1 MLSKR
6 MMRLFIALPFVIFIG
21 FISCNKDE
29 DQESEVSI
37 YLHDAPAP
45 DLEKMKIHLKG
56 VSVYS
61 QSSGTWQTLTVSNGI
76 FDLLT
81 LDSSHPAFI
90 GKLKVKGAD
99 ISQVQLI
106 LDSANNVTVNG
117 VTHPLVL
124 DESDLDKLKI
134 KIDQNL
140 NSGSNYKLT
149 IDFKANESVD
159 SSGGIYKLK
168 ASLKI
173 TVKAI

>member
-1 MLSKR
+1 MFTTT
-6 MMRLFIALPFVIFIG
+6 MMRLFIVIPALIIVALL
-21 FISCNKDE
+21 SCNKNDE
-29 DQESEVSI
+29 EETEVSI

-56 VSVYS
+56 VAVYS
-61 QSSGTWQTLTVSNGI
+61 QSSGSWSTLSVNNGV
-76 FDLLT
+76 FDLLL
-81 LDSSHPAFI
+81 LDSTNAAFL

-106 LDSANNVTVNG
+106 LDSDNNVTVNG
-117 VTHPLVL
+117 VDHPLVL

-134 KIDQNL
+134 KIDQKL
-140 NSGSNYKLT
+140 NSGTDYKLS

-159 SSGGIYKLK
+159 LSGGVYKLK

-173 TVKAI
+173 AVKTI

>member
-1 MLSKR
+1 MTFTK
-6 MMRLFIALPFVIFIG
+6 MMRLFIAVQFVIVVG
-21 FISCNKDE
+21 LLSCNKSDE
-29 DQESEVSI
+29 PESEVFI

-61 QSSGTWQTLTVSNGI
+61 QSSGAWQTLTVNNGT

-81 LDSSHPAFI
+81 LDSSHPAFL
-90 GKLKVKGAD
+90 GKLKVQGAD

-106 LDSANNVTVNG
+106 LDNDNSVTVNG
-117 VTHPLVL
+117 VDHPLVL

-134 KIDQNL
+134 KIDQNI
-140 NSGSNYKLT
+140 NSGSSYKLT

-159 SSGGIYKLK
+159 LNGGIYKLK

-173 TVKAI
+173 TVKEV

>member
-1 MLSKR
+1 MLSKK
-6 MMRLFIALPFVIFIG
+6 MMRLFIALPFVIIIG
-21 FISCNKDE
+21 FISCSKDE

-81 LDSSHPAFI
+81 LDSAHPAFI